1 MRHEFLVPTVKMV
14 KIGAHLQKLW
24 QN

>member
-1 MRHEFLVPTVKMV
+1 MSGSNSEKMV
-14 KIGAHLQKLW
+14 KIGVHLQKLS

>member
-1 MRHEFLVPTVKMV
+1 MV
-14 KIGAHLQKLW
+14 KIGAHLQKLS

>member
-1 MRHEFLVPTVKMV
+1 MVKMGV
-14 KIGAHLQKLW
+14 HLQKLS